1 MVGSVLQLFQHFGVG
16 KTPVSQKRCSTSLR
30 LPWTCCGAERPAG
43 GSVVPRGGRLLV
55 PCLPGALAFA
65 PFWGHGAAPQNAS
78 RASRTFAP
86 GRRQRAGFFLFCF
99 VFQPQPTRSQPRG
112 EISAGTRSR
121 PRAAPPAQA
130 GTHPRA
136 HLEATVSQ
144 LFFPPYFK
152 KKKAYIWQYPKRCS
166 IQKIALLTSRGSFL
180 KKKKKKHPKTQPRAN
195 SSSGPRSGA
204 GGGTQLGLFGVR
216 CAGFMSK

>member
-1 MVGSVLQLFQHFGVG
+1 MG

-30 LPWTCCGAERPAG
+30 LPWPCCGAERPAG

-78 RASRTFAP
+78 RASRTLAA
-86 GRRQRAGFFLFCF
+86 GRRQRAGFGFFVFCF
-99 VFQPQPTRSQPRG
+99 FFQPQPTRSQPRG

-144 LFFPPYFK
+144 LFFFLLFFKKSLYLAVSEKMLDPKNRSVNFKRLLFK
-152 KKKAYIWQYPKRCS
+152 KKKNTPQNTAARKQQLRPEVGCWRRDAARPFRGEMRRIHV
-166 IQKIALLTSRGSFL
+166 KIKIKNL
-180 KKKKKKHPKTQPRAN
+180 KA
-195 SSSGPRSGA
+195 A
-204 GGGTQLGLFGVR
+204 V
-216 CAGFMSK
+216 